1 MTKKN
6 TELNL
11 LFSTPIWTILLAD
24 YKKINKI
31 MFKYIKQ
38 LQRENP
44 KGITRSNLFGW
55 HSKDF
60 DLNNNASIFFRCYV
74 VNCINL

>member
-11 LFSTPIWTILLAD
+11 LFSTPIWTTLLTD

-31 MFKYIKQ
+31 MFEYIKQ
-38 LQRENP
+38 LQKENP
-44 KGITRSNLFGW
+44 KGITKSNLLGW

-60 DLNNNASIFFRCYV
+60 NLDGEQPRYF
-74 VNCINL
+74 INMISAEF